1 MIINLTKDTFQKEV
15 LESDV
20 PVLVDFWAPWCG
32 HCINLAPTIDQ
43 IAEEY
48 DGKVKVCKLN
58 TDDEQEIAL
67 QYGIMS
73 LPTVAKFENGEIKAK
88 NYGCASKGCT
98 DCSARTLRVV

>member
-15 LESDV
+15 LESDI

-32 HCINLAPTIDQ
+32 HCVNLAPTIDQ
-43 IAEEY
+43 LAGEY

-58 TDDEQEIAL
+58 TDDEQEVAL

-73 LPTVAKFENGEIKAK
+73 LPTVAKFEGGEIKAK
-88 NYGCASKGCT
+88 TMGALPKAALVAQLG
-98 DCSARTLRVV
+98 L

>member
-32 HCINLAPTIDQ
+32 HCINLAPTMDQ
-43 IAEEY
+43 IADEY

-67 QYGIMS
+67 QYGVMS
-73 LPTVAKFENGEIKAK
+73 LPTVIKFEGGEVKAK
-88 NYGCASKGCT
+88 TMGALPKAALTAQLG
-98 DCSARTLRVV
+98 L